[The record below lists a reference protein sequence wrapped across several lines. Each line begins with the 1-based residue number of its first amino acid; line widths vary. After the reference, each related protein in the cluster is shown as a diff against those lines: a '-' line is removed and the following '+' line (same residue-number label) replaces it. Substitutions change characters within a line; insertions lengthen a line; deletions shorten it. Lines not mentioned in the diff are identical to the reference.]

1 MKLMKSEKYKYKK
14 RIYIRIYIHL
24 KKKLI
29 LIFFSNTSLSK
40 EIFQPKF
47 KFLNSFFFKFKL
59 TKLLKLSKMLLIIYA
74 IIYIYNTLKHCSSG
88 SKNRIKFDNK
98 ISRLTRSKGN
108 EKQHKD

>member
-29 LIFFSNTSLSK
+29 FIFFSNTSLSK
-40 EIFQPKF
+40 EIFQP

-74 IIYIYNTLKHCSSG
+74 IIYIYNILKHCSSG

>member
-47 KFLNSFFFKFKL
+47 LNSFFFKFKL

-74 IIYIYNTLKHCSSG
+74 IIYIYNILKHCSSG

>member
-47 KFLNSFFFKFKL
+47 LNSFFFKFKL
-59 TKLLKLSKMLLIIYA
+59 TKLLKLSKMLLII
-74 IIYIYNTLKHCSSG
+74 
-88 SKNRIKFDNK
+88 
-98 ISRLTRSKGN
+98 
-108 EKQHKD
+108 